1 VYAIECWSFRLEKKL
16 FRRIRKTYIMEI
28 LKIEEH
34 NYKII
39 YINDDNNYNVYRR
52 LNINEW
58 EKFSVYK
65 NSWYVILDKNEIDK
79 LELALNQKNEKK

>member
-1 VYAIECWSFRLEKKL
+1 LEKKL

>member
-1 VYAIECWSFRLEKKL
+1 
-16 FRRIRKTYIMEI
+16 MEI

>member
-1 VYAIECWSFRLEKKL
+1 
-16 FRRIRKTYIMEI
+16 MEI

-39 YINDDNNYNVYRR
+39 YINDNNNYNVYRR
-52 LNINEW
+52 LDINEW

-65 NSWYVILDKNEIDK
+65 NSWYAILDKNEIDE
-79 LELALNQKNEKK
+79 LELTLKEKYEKK

>member
-1 VYAIECWSFRLEKKL
+1 
-16 FRRIRKTYIMEI
+16 MEI

-39 YINDDNNYNVYRR
+39 YINDNNNYNVYRR
-52 LNINEW
+52 LDINEW

-65 NSWYVILDKNEIDK
+65 NSWYAILDKNEIDE
-79 LELALNQKNEKK
+79 LELTLKEKK

>member
-1 VYAIECWSFRLEKKL
+1 
-16 FRRIRKTYIMEI
+16 MEI

-39 YINDDNNYNVYRR
+39 YINDNNHYNVYRR
-52 LNINEW
+52 LDTNEW

-65 NSWYVILDKNEIDK
+65 NSWYAILEKNEIDE
-79 LELALNQKNEKK
+79 LELALNEKNEKK

>member
-1 VYAIECWSFRLEKKL
+1 
-16 FRRIRKTYIMEI
+16 MEI

-39 YINDDNNYNVYRR
+39 YINDNNNYNVYRR
-52 LNINEW
+52 LDINEW

-65 NSWYVILDKNEIDK
+65 NIWYAILYKNEIDE
-79 LELALNQKNEKK
+79 LELTLKEKNEKK

>member
-1 VYAIECWSFRLEKKL
+1 
-16 FRRIRKTYIMEI
+16 MEI

-39 YINDDNNYNVYRR
+39 YINDNNNYNVYRR
-52 LNINEW
+52 LDINEW

-65 NSWYVILDKNEIDK
+65 NSWYAILDKNEIDE
-79 LELALNQKNEKK
+79 LELTLKEKNEKK

>member
-1 VYAIECWSFRLEKKL
+1 
-16 FRRIRKTYIMEI
+16 MEV

-65 NSWYVILDKNEIDK
+65 NSWFVILDKNEIDK

>member
-1 VYAIECWSFRLEKKL
+1 
-16 FRRIRKTYIMEI
+16 MEV

-39 YINDDNNYNVYRR
+39 YINDDNNYNVCRR

-65 NSWYVILDKNEIDK
+65 NSWFVILDKNEIDK